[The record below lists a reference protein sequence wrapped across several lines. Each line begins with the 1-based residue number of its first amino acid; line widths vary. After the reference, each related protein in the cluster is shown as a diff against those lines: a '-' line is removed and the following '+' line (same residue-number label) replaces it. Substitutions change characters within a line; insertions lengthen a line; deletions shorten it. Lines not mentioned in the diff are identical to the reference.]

1 MNRNFK
7 WAALVLGLAVFVAAG
22 SVMADAYM
30 KQVTHTGAIE
40 MMGQKVPAKNDTTIM
55 WIGTD
60 RAVSLIG
67 DTAAIVCIPGENA
80 VLMINHTLKQY
91 SKMSMDVDSAL
102 DKAMAAGGMGDNPQA
117 KEMMKAMLAQSK
129 ATVEPTAETKQIESW
144 QAKKYLVTY
153 SMGMATITSDIWAT
167 QDIKI
172 DFKLYQDITG
182 RMMRQMPGAEKLIE
196 EMKKIQGVTVLST
209 SSIQMM
215 GTTMTSETR
224 LIEFAEKA
232 APAGIYAVPA
242 GYTEV
247 PFSADK

>member
-1 MNRNFK
+1 MKGTGNMNRNFK
-7 WAALVLGLAVFVAAG
+7 WAALVLGAAIFVMAG

-40 MMGQKVPAKNDTTIM
+40 MMGQKVPAKNDTMIM

-60 RAVSLIG
+60 RAASLIG
-67 DTAAIVCIPGENA
+67 DTASIICIPGENT
-80 VLMINHTLKQY
+80 VLMVNHTRKQF
-91 SKMSMDVDSAL
+91 SKMSMDVDSVM
-102 DKAMAAGGMGDNPQA
+102 DKP
-117 KEMMKAMLAQSK
+117 MLAQSK
-129 ATVEPTAETKQIESW
+129 ATVEPTAETKQIDAW
-144 QAKKYLVTY
+144 QAKKYIVTY

-172 DFKLYQDITG
+172 DFKLYQDITS

-196 EMKKIQGVTVLST
+196 EMKKIQGVAVLST
-209 SSIQMM
+209 SNIQMM
-215 GTTMTSETR
+215 GTTLSSETK
-224 LIEFAEKA
+224 LVEFAEKA

-247 PFSADK
+247 PYGAEK